1 MYHRDV
7 NTKKGFILSS
17 PPMEAKFMHRCFELA
32 RHGSGRVSPNPLV
45 GCVIVENGEIIG
57 EGFHQKFGGP
67 HAEVNAIQSVK
78 DAERLKRATLYVNLE
93 PCSHFGKTPPC
104 ADLIVSHQ
112 IPKVVIANRDPFA
125 EVNGK
130 GMDILQKSGI
140 EVIAGYE
147 KDAGAWLNRRFFTF
161 HEKKRP
167 YIILKAAQSAN
178 GYMDRER
185 NEEDTGIN
193 WISSPE
199 TQYLTHSWRSKEDA
213 ILIGTRTALTDNP
226 SLTARRIRGQNPH
239 RLLID
244 RNLVVGEDAE
254 IYNNN
259 ANTTVFNAVK
269 DSSNGNITLVKLD
282 FDRDVLPQILEYA
295 WVEQLQSIIIEGGD
309 FTIDQFIMSQ
319 LWDEAR
325 IITGQ
330 AVFDGGLRTPEIP
343 GNPVESYVSGL
354 DQINV
359 ITRRI

>member
-1 MYHRDV
+1 
-7 NTKKGFILSS
+7 
-17 PPMEAKFMHRCFELA
+17 MHRCFELA
-32 RHGSGRVSPNPLV
+32 RQGSGRVSPNPLV

-67 HAEVNAIQSVK
+67 HAEVNAIESVK

-104 ADLIVSHQ
+104 ADLIVSHG

-130 GMDILQKSGI
+130 GIDILQKARI
-140 EVIAGYE
+140 EVVAGFE
-147 KDAGAWLNRRFFTF
+147 KEAGAWLNRRFFTF

-167 YIILKAAQSAN
+167 YIILKAAQSVN

-185 NEEDTGIN
+185 NEGDTGIN
-193 WISSPE
+193 WITSPE

-226 SLTARRIRGQNPH
+226 SLTARRISGKNPH

-244 RNLVVGEDAE
+244 QNLVVGEDAE
-254 IYNNN
+254 IYNNS
-259 ANTTVFNAVK
+259 ASTTVFNAVK
-269 DSSNGNITLVKLD
+269 DSSNGNIKLVKLD
-282 FDRDVLPQILEYA
+282 FNREVIPQILEYA
-295 WVEQLQSIIIEGGD
+295 WVEQLQSIIVEGGA

-325 IITGQ
+325 IIIGQ
-330 AVFDGGLRTPEIP
+330 AVFDGGLETPEIP
-343 GNPVESYVSGL
+343 GNPVESYTSGL